1 MRKVLLILG
10 LVAIASV
17 NSVQART
24 IGTNPR
30 GAQADLW
37 CNGAH
42 SYSNLALS
50 PYSELCQDWL
60 GNWGPTT
67 NSTGSLGTSSFHW
80 ARAYID
86 DISARGITASSVTVS
101 ALLVIPS
108 ITSSALNAG
117 TISGSI
123 PNNAL
128 FNVTDSSGANS
139 FGVCITTGPGGA
151 TLVGLSG
158 VYCGGATFLAAVLPT
173 QTLLGSTTGF
183 ADFSASA
190 GAFTCTRS
198 TVSSGNVGT
207 SGAITYTSCVV
218 AQSSAVTPSAQNL
231 TDFASA
237 TTTIA
242 ALPCDQTLTG
252 TLAGITL
259 TPGVYC
265 FTAGATLTGN
275 LVLNGP
281 ATAIWTI
288 KTGTGGAGAL
298 SATNFN
304 VSMSGGGLAR
314 NVYWQSKDST
324 ALTTS
329 SFIGNILS
337 GNAITIT
344 GTDVVGRALATGAIT
359 LTDTTEAIPQ

>member
-1 MRKVLLILG
+1 MKFWLTAILLTCFVSI
-10 LVAIASV
+10 SE
-17 NSVQART
+17 ARYFGGNT
-24 IGTNPR
+24 DNVSAHP
-30 GAQADLW
+30 DVW
-37 CNGAH
+37 CNGQ
-42 SYSNLALS
+42 YNLTSA
-50 PYSELCQDWL
+50 PNEVCQDYNGSL
-60 GNWGPTT
+60 IPTFSPNT
-67 NSTGSLGTSSFHW
+67 QNLGTSSFPW
-80 ARAYID
+80 NQIFAKRI
-86 DISARGITASSVTVS
+86 TVS
-101 ALLVIPS
+101 TLTVTNLLTIPS
-108 ITSSALNAG
+108 ITSAALNAG
-117 TISGSI
+117 TFPNGS
-123 PNNAL
+123 L

-139 FGVCITTGPGGA
+139 LAVCITTGPAGA

-158 VYCGGATFLAAVLPT
+158 VACGGATFLATVLPP

-198 TVSSGNVGT
+198 TVSTGNVGT

-242 ALPCDQTLTG
+242 ALACDQTLTG

-259 TPGVYC
+259 APGVYC

-281 ATAIWTI
+281 STAIWTI

-298 SATNFN
+298 SATSFN
-304 VSMSGGGLAR
+304 VSMSGGGLAK
-314 NVYWQSKDST
+314 NVYWQSKNST
-324 ALTTS
+324 DLTS
-329 SFIGNILS
+329 STFLGNILS

-344 GTDVVGRALATGAIT
+344 TTDLTGRALATGAIT
-359 LTDTTEAIPQ
+359 LTDTTEVLPQ